1 MRVTAVLVAA
11 GRGTRAGDG
20 PPKQFRAVAGRPAI
34 VHAVAALTP
43 LVDDIVLVI
52 HPDDEALVAALPELA
67 GLPRIHGGATRRE
80 SVARGL
86 AAVAGDAIVL
96 VHDAARPFLPAEVA
110 ARLVQAVE
118 AGAAG
123 AVPVLP
129 VADSL
134 VRAGVTVD
142 RAGLMRVQTP
152 QAFRADILRAAHAGW
167 REAEEPTD
175 DAAMVRALGHAVVEV
190 AGDER
195 LAKLT
200 TAADFALAEARL
212 GAALIGRTGM
222 GFDVHRF
229 GPGDHVWLCGVRIAH
244 DRGLVGHS
252 DADVGLHAL
261 VDALLGG
268 LGDGDIGSHFPPSDP
283 RWKGAASHLFVTHAV
298 DLVAA
303 RGGIIDHVDLTII
316 CEAPKVGPHR
326 AAMRSRV
333 AELLRVREGRVS
345 IKASTTEKLGFTGRG
360 EGMAA
365 QAVATL
371 RLPGDNL

>member
-20 PPKQFRAVAGRPAI
+20 PPKQFRIVAGRPVI
-34 VHAVAALTP
+34 VHAVAALRP
-43 LVDDIVLVI
+43 LVDAIVLVT
-52 HPDDEALVAALPELA
+52 HPDDDAAIAALPELA
-67 GLPRIHGGATRRE
+67 DLPRVHGGATRRE

-86 AAVAGDAIVL
+86 AAVDGEGIVL
-96 VHDAARPFLPAEVA
+96 VHDAARPFLPADVA
-110 ARLVQAVE
+110 ARLIRAVE

-123 AVPVLP
+123 AIPVLP

-134 VRAGVTVD
+134 VRAGATVD

-152 QAFRADILRAAHAGW
+152 QAFRADILRDAHAGW
-167 REAEEPTD
+167 WGVEEPTD
-175 DAAMVRALGHAVVEV
+175 DAAMVRALGHAVAEVE
-190 AGDER
+190 GDER

-212 GAALIGRTGM
+212 GTVMISRTGM

-261 VDALLGG
+261 VDALLGA

-283 RWKGAASHLFVTHAV
+283 RWQGAASHLFVTHAV

-316 CEAPKVGPHR
+316 CEHPKIGPHR
-326 AAMRSRV
+326 AAMRARV
-333 AELLRVREGRVS
+333 AGLLRVREGRVS
-345 IKASTTEKLGFTGRG
+345 IKATTTEKLGFTGRG

-371 RLPGDNL
+371 RLPGDDR

>member
-20 PPKQFRAVAGRPAI
+20 PPKQFRPVAGRPVI
-34 VHAVAALTP
+34 VHAVAALRP
-43 LVDDIVLVI
+43 LVDAIVLVT
-52 HPDDEALVAALPELA
+52 HPDDDAAIATLPELA
-67 GLPRIHGGATRRE
+67 GLRRVHGGPTRRE

-86 AAVAGDAIVL
+86 AAIEDDGIVL
-96 VHDAARPFLPAEVA
+96 VHDGARPFLPAAVA
-110 ARLVQAVE
+110 ARLVEAVE

-123 AVPVLP
+123 AIPVLP

-134 VRAGVTVD
+134 VRAGATVD

-167 REAEEPTD
+167 RGAEEPTD
-175 DAAMVRALGHAVVEV
+175 DAAMVRALGHVVAEV
-190 AGDER
+190 EGDER
-195 LAKLT
+195 LTKLT
-200 TAADFALAEARL
+200 TAADFALADARL
-212 GAALIGRTGM
+212 GAALVSRTGM

-229 GPGDHVWLCGVRIAH
+229 GPGDHVWLCGVRVAH

-261 VDALLGG
+261 VDALLGA

-303 RGGIIDHVDLTII
+303 GGGIIDHVDLTLIS
-316 CEAPKVGPHR
+316 EQPKVGPHR
-326 AAMRSRV
+326 AAMRARV

-345 IKASTTEKLGFTGRG
+345 IKATTTEKLGFTGRG

-371 RLPGDNL
+371 RMPGDDL